1 MHTTNSKARSYF
13 HNINK
18 KYQAVCSKN
27 KLGIETKV
35 RVCTKTQS
43 EFFLLFNKMA
53 KNTWM
58 YILFFICSP
67 FILLGEVD
75 GYLDKIS
82 TVRR

>member
-1 MHTTNSKARSYF
+1 MHTTNPKARSYF

-27 KLGIETKV
+27 KLGIKTKV
-35 RVCTKTQS
+35 KVCARTQS

-58 YILFFICSP
+58 YVLFLICSP
-67 FILLGEVD
+67 FILLGEAD
-75 GYLDKIS
+75 AYLDKIS